1 MVTEPGAETA
11 KAGALPAPTL
21 EIGIGLFLCG
31 SGLRGLGAFQ
41 YGMTASTLL
50 HEDCQSNGGDHK
62 DNGTPRCE
70 PRQQVGCATRT
81 EGRLR
86 TLTAEGAGKIGAFT
100 LLQQDDDNEN
110 CTDDYVDNEK

>member
-1 MVTEPGAETA
+1 MVTEPGTETA
-11 KAGALPAPTL
+11 KAGAMPALML

-41 YGMTASTLL
+41 YGMTAGTLL
-50 HEDCQSNGGDHK
+50 HENCQSNGGDHE
-62 DNGTPRCE
+62 DNGAPRCE

-86 TLTAEGAGKIGAFT
+86 TLTAEGASEVGAFA

-110 CTDDYVDNEK
+110 GTDDYVDNKK